1 MMRRLIFISLL
12 IVPVSLFAQ
21 RFSGGIH
28 AGFNAS
34 QIFGDGVGGYNKAG
48 LMGGAFV
55 YTELSDKWGGQLE
68 IRYSEKGSATYPRH
82 PEPWKIK
89 LQYIE
94 LPVLV
99 IYDMSKK
106 FQIQGGVSVGYL
118 FRASRNDGYGYETF
132 EQFDKFEAAINLGVK
147 YALFDR
153 LSINIRSTQSILPI
167 YALYSGATAPY
178 SMFNNVVTF
187 AFYYQ
192 IGR

>member
-1 MMRRLIFISLL
+1 M
-12 IVPVSLFAQ
+12 
-21 RFSGGIH
+21 
-28 AGFNAS
+28 
-34 QIFGDGVGGYNKAG
+34 
-48 LMGGAFV
+48 
-55 YTELSDKWGGQLE
+55 
-68 IRYSEKGSATYPRH
+68 
-82 PEPWKIK
+82 
-89 LQYIE
+89 
-94 LPVLV
+94 LV